1 MGKMHLPSFY
11 AGVLSALAIVATHDE
26 RVTFDEIVAA
36 TGEEELVKTARND
49 GAMKWSGLSR
59 YGYGKMGRVSAYL
72 AHEADVATWESL
84 GRGFIE
90 HEPDET
96 YGAAD

>member
-59 YGYGKMGRVSAYL
+59 
-72 AHEADVATWESL
+72 ATISVL
-84 GRGFIE
+84 F
-90 HEPDET
+90 PLFVPVT
-96 YGAAD
+96 NS